1 MDSDIKAFVLG
12 QRVGRM
18 ASVDA
23 MGYPHVVPICFA
35 FDGNQIL
42 YTAIDSKPKVGCWKN
57 LKRVR
62 NIDANPHVSVVLDRY
77 SERWKELAYV
87 ILHGTATLLIKGPE
101 RDAAELSLR
110 EKYEQYKEFL
120 EAGSPVIRI
129 RITRQVRWGSI

>member
-57 LKRVR
+57 LKQ
-62 NIDANPHVSVVLDRY
+62 
-77 SERWKELAYV
+77 E
-87 ILHGTATLLIKGPE
+87 G
-101 RDAAELSLR
+101 
-110 EKYEQYKEFL
+110 
-120 EAGSPVIRI
+120 
-129 RITRQVRWGSI
+129 